1 MKENRIKA
9 NDMQNKDKL
18 RPFFRIEFTIRYRQ
32 LDKNVIYSLL
42 FLKNG
47 TKLSRRLSAA
57 KIFRKRKRGKMNM
70 KKFLAIMMALSMML
84 CAFAVAETAS
94 PVASTVASPVASPV
108 ADMVGD
114 PADLPAIAA
123 VLNGGSEVYVPSDK
137 TNKTLQD
144 ALNDEFT
151 EGAGYDSFA
160 VLDVD
165 GDGKLDVVLNVT
177 VNGEALGYLV
187 LTSADEVI
195 CAYGC
200 YYRAMIGLKEDGSFS
215 FSSSAAESGVATFY
229 KDENRDAQY
238 NVLAESKLDENGNV
252 VYFVN
257 GEAADEDAFTAVIN
271 AQNEK
276 ADATFVP
283 ATAENLALYL
293 TIE

>member
-1 MKENRIKA
+1 
-9 NDMQNKDKL
+9 
-18 RPFFRIEFTIRYRQ
+18 
-32 LDKNVIYSLL
+32 
-42 FLKNG
+42 
-47 TKLSRRLSAA
+47 
-57 KIFRKRKRGKMNM
+57 MNM

-144 ALNDEFT
+144 ALNHEFT

-238 NVLAESKLDENGNV
+238 NVLAESKLDENENV

-276 ADATFVP
+276 VDATFVP

>member
-1 MKENRIKA
+1 MTIFSHRIYNSPSTIGRKCDILPSVPKEWNETFA
-9 NDMQNKDKL
+9 AAL
-18 RPFFRIEFTIRYRQ
+18 RSENILEKKER
-32 LDKNVIYSLL
+32 
-42 FLKNG
+42 
-47 TKLSRRLSAA
+47 
-57 KIFRKRKRGKMNM
+57 KMNM

-94 PVASTVASPVASPV
+94 PVASTVASPVAN
-108 ADMVGD
+108 MVGD

-144 ALNDEFT
+144 ALNHEFT

-177 VNGEALGYLV
+177 VNGEVLGYLV

>member
-1 MKENRIKA
+1 M
-9 NDMQNKDKL
+9 
-18 RPFFRIEFTIRYRQ
+18 
-32 LDKNVIYSLL
+32 
-42 FLKNG
+42 
-47 TKLSRRLSAA
+47 KLSQRTSAA
-57 KIFRKRKRGKMNM
+57 KIFLEKKERKMNM

-84 CAFAVAETAS
+84 CAFAMAETTS
-94 PVASTVASPVASPV
+94 PVASPVASSV

-137 TNKTLQD
+137 TYKTLQD

-177 VNGEALGYLV
+177 VNGEVLGYLV

-195 CAYGC
+195 CAYGF

-215 FSSSAAESGVATFY
+215 FSSSALESGVATFY

-238 NVLAESKLDENGNV
+238 NELAESKLDENENV

>member
-1 MKENRIKA
+1 MTIFSHRIYNSPSTIGRKCDILPFVPKEWNETFA
-9 NDMQNKDKL
+9 AAL
-18 RPFFRIEFTIRYRQ
+18 RSENILEKKER
-32 LDKNVIYSLL
+32 
-42 FLKNG
+42 
-47 TKLSRRLSAA
+47 
-57 KIFRKRKRGKMNM
+57 KMNM

-177 VNGEALGYLV
+177 VNGEVLGYLV
-187 LTSADEVI
+187 LNSADEVI
-195 CAYGC
+195 CAYGF

-215 FSSSAAESGVATFY
+215 FSSSALESGVATVY

-238 NVLAESKLDENGNV
+238 NELAESKLDENENV

-276 ADATFVP
+276 ADVTFVP

>member
-1 MKENRIKA
+1 
-9 NDMQNKDKL
+9 MQKKDEK
-18 RPFFRIEFTIRYRQ
+18 RPLFRIEFTIRYRQ
-32 LDKNVIYSLL
+32 LDKNVIYCIL

-47 TKLSRRLSAA
+47 TKLSQRTSAA
-57 KIFRKRKRGKMNM
+57 KIFLEKKERKMNM

-84 CAFAVAETAS
+84 CAFAMAETAS
-94 PVASTVASPVASPV
+94 PVASLVASPV

-137 TNKTLQD
+137 TNKTLQG
-144 ALNDEFT
+144 ALNHEFT

-177 VNGEALGYLV
+177 VNGEVLGYLV

-195 CAYGC
+195 CAYGF

-276 ADATFVP
+276 ADVTFVP

>member
-1 MKENRIKA
+1 M
-9 NDMQNKDKL
+9 M
-18 RPFFRIEFTIRYRQ
+18 TIFSHRVYNSLSTIGQ
-32 LDKNVIYSLL
+32 KCDTLL
-42 FLKNG
+42 FVPKEWNE
-47 TKLSRRLSAA
+47 TFAA
-57 KIFRKRKRGKMNM
+57 ALRSENILGKKERKMNM

-84 CAFAVAETAS
+84 CAFAMAETAS
-94 PVASTVASPVASPV
+94 PAASTVASPV

-144 ALNDEFT
+144 ALNHEFT

-160 VLDVD
+160 VMDVD

-177 VNGEALGYLV
+177 VNGEVLGYLV

-195 CAYGC
+195 CAYGF

-238 NVLAESKLDENGNV
+238 NVLAESKLDENENV

-276 ADATFVP
+276 ADVTFVP

>member
-1 MKENRIKA
+1 MTIFSHRVYNSLSTIGQKCDTLPSVPKEWNETFA
-9 NDMQNKDKL
+9 AAL
-18 RPFFRIEFTIRYRQ
+18 RSENILEKKER
-32 LDKNVIYSLL
+32 
-42 FLKNG
+42 
-47 TKLSRRLSAA
+47 
-57 KIFRKRKRGKMNM
+57 KMNM

-94 PVASTVASPVASPV
+94 PVAGTVASPV

-123 VLNGGSEVYVPSDK
+123 VLNDGNEVYVPSDK

-144 ALNDEFT
+144 ALNHEFA

-195 CAYGC
+195 CAYGF

-238 NVLAESKLDENGNV
+238 NVLAESKLDENENV

-276 ADATFVP
+276 ADVTFVP

>member
-1 MKENRIKA
+1 MTTFSHKVYNS
-9 NDMQNKDKL
+9 
-18 RPFFRIEFTIRYRQ
+18 PSTIGQ
-32 LDKNVIYSLL
+32 KCDILL
-42 FLKNG
+42 FVPKEWNE
-47 TKLSRRLSAA
+47 TFAA
-57 KIFRKRKRGKMNM
+57 DLRSGNILEKKERKMNM

-94 PVASTVASPVASPV
+94 PVAGTVASPV

-144 ALNDEFT
+144 ALNHEFT

-187 LTSADEVI
+187 LTSANEVI

-276 ADATFVP
+276 ADVTFVP

>member
-1 MKENRIKA
+1 MTIFSHRVYNSLSTIGQKCDTLPSVPKEWNETFA
-9 NDMQNKDKL
+9 AAL
-18 RPFFRIEFTIRYRQ
+18 RSENILEKKER
-32 LDKNVIYSLL
+32 
-42 FLKNG
+42 
-47 TKLSRRLSAA
+47 
-57 KIFRKRKRGKMNM
+57 KMNM

-94 PVASTVASPVASPV
+94 PVAGTVASPV

-123 VLNGGSEVYVPSDK
+123 VLNDGNEVYVPSDK

-144 ALNDEFT
+144 ALNHEFA

-177 VNGEALGYLV
+177 VYGEALGYLV

-195 CAYGC
+195 CAYGF

-238 NVLAESKLDENGNV
+238 NVLAESKLDENENV

-276 ADATFVP
+276 ADVTFVP

>member
-1 MKENRIKA
+1 MTIFSHRIYNSPSTIGRKCDILPSVPKEWNETFA
-9 NDMQNKDKL
+9 AAL
-18 RPFFRIEFTIRYRQ
+18 RSENILEKKER
-32 LDKNVIYSLL
+32 
-42 FLKNG
+42 
-47 TKLSRRLSAA
+47 
-57 KIFRKRKRGKMNM
+57 KMNM

-151 EGAGYDSFA
+151 EGAGYDSFT

-177 VNGEALGYLV
+177 VNGEVLGYLV

-195 CAYGC
+195 CAYGF

-238 NVLAESKLDENGNV
+238 NELAESKLDENENV

-276 ADATFVP
+276 ADVTFVP

>member
-1 MKENRIKA
+1 MTTFSHRIY
-9 NDMQNKDKL
+9 NS
-18 RPFFRIEFTIRYRQ
+18 PSTIGRKC
-32 LDKNVIYSLL
+32 DILL
-42 FLKNG
+42 FVPKEWNE
-47 TKLSRRLSAA
+47 TFAA
-57 KIFRKRKRGKMNM
+57 ALRSENILEKKERKMNM

-84 CAFAVAETAS
+84 CAFAVAET
-94 PVASTVASPVASPV
+94 ASPVASPV

-177 VNGEALGYLV
+177 VNGEVLGYLV

-195 CAYGC
+195 CAYGF

-215 FSSSAAESGVATFY
+215 FSSSALESGVATFY

-238 NVLAESKLDENGNV
+238 NELAESKLDENENV

-276 ADATFVP
+276 ADVTFVP

>member
-1 MKENRIKA
+1 MTIFSHRIYNSPSTIGRKCDILPFVPKEWNETFA
-9 NDMQNKDKL
+9 AAL
-18 RPFFRIEFTIRYRQ
+18 RSENILEKKER
-32 LDKNVIYSLL
+32 
-42 FLKNG
+42 
-47 TKLSRRLSAA
+47 
-57 KIFRKRKRGKMNM
+57 KMNM

-165 GDGKLDVVLNVT
+165 GDCGGFNLMFAFGSGILAGLDGRNAPWT
-177 VNGEALGYLV
+177 HE
-187 LTSADEVI
+187 
-195 CAYGC
+195 
-200 YYRAMIGLKEDGSFS
+200 
-215 FSSSAAESGVATFY
+215 
-229 KDENRDAQY
+229 
-238 NVLAESKLDENGNV
+238 
-252 VYFVN
+252 
-257 GEAADEDAFTAVIN
+257 N
-271 AQNEK
+271 AQK
-276 ADATFVP
+276 S
-283 ATAENLALYL
+283 
-293 TIE
+293 

>member
-1 MKENRIKA
+1 M
-9 NDMQNKDKL
+9 
-18 RPFFRIEFTIRYRQ
+18 TIFSHRVYNSLSTIGQ
-32 LDKNVIYSLL
+32 KCDTLL
-42 FLKNG
+42 FVPKEWNE
-47 TKLSRRLSAA
+47 TFAA
-57 KIFRKRKRGKMNM
+57 NLRSENILEKKERKMNM

-94 PVASTVASPVASPV
+94 PVASTVASPVAN
-108 ADMVGD
+108 MVGD

-144 ALNDEFT
+144 ALNHEFT

-177 VNGEALGYLV
+177 VNGEVLGYLV

>member
-1 MKENRIKA
+1 MTIFSHRVYNSLSTIGQKCDTLLSVPKEWNETFA
-9 NDMQNKDKL
+9 ADL
-18 RPFFRIEFTIRYRQ
+18 RSENILEKKER
-32 LDKNVIYSLL
+32 
-42 FLKNG
+42 
-47 TKLSRRLSAA
+47 
-57 KIFRKRKRGKMNM
+57 KMNM

-84 CAFAVAETAS
+84 CAFAMAETTS
-94 PVASTVASPVASPV
+94 PVASPVASSV

-177 VNGEALGYLV
+177 VNGEVLGYLV

-195 CAYGC
+195 CAYGF

-238 NVLAESKLDENGNV
+238 NELAESKLDENENV

-276 ADATFVP
+276 ADVTFVP

>member
-1 MKENRIKA
+1 MTIFSHRIYNSPSTIGRKCDILPFVPKEWNETFA
-9 NDMQNKDKL
+9 AAL
-18 RPFFRIEFTIRYRQ
+18 RSENILEKKER
-32 LDKNVIYSLL
+32 
-42 FLKNG
+42 
-47 TKLSRRLSAA
+47 
-57 KIFRKRKRGKMNM
+57 KMNM

-177 VNGEALGYLV
+177 VNGEVLGYLV

-195 CAYGC
+195 CAYGF

-215 FSSSAAESGVATFY
+215 FSSAAESGVATFY

-238 NVLAESKLDENGNV
+238 NELAESKLDENGTV

-276 ADATFVP
+276 ADVTFVP

>member
-1 MKENRIKA
+1 M
-9 NDMQNKDKL
+9 M
-18 RPFFRIEFTIRYRQ
+18 TIFSHRVYNSLSTIGQ
-32 LDKNVIYSLL
+32 KCDTLL
-42 FLKNG
+42 FVPKEWNE
-47 TKLSRRLSAA
+47 TFAA
-57 KIFRKRKRGKMNM
+57 ALRSENILEKKERKMNM

-94 PVASTVASPVASPV
+94 SVASTVASPVAN
-108 ADMVGD
+108 MVGD

-144 ALNDEFT
+144 ALNHEFT

-177 VNGEALGYLV
+177 VNGEVLGYLV

-238 NVLAESKLDENGNV
+238 NELAESKLDENGNV

>member
-1 MKENRIKA
+1 MTIFSHRIY
-9 NDMQNKDKL
+9 NS
-18 RPFFRIEFTIRYRQ
+18 PSTIGRKC
-32 LDKNVIYSLL
+32 DILL
-42 FLKNG
+42 FVPKEWNE
-47 TKLSRRLSAA
+47 TFAA
-57 KIFRKRKRGKMNM
+57 ALRSENILEKKERKMNM

-84 CAFAVAETAS
+84 CVFAVAETAS
-94 PVASTVASPVASPV
+94 PVASTVASPV

-177 VNGEALGYLV
+177 VNDEVLGYLV

-195 CAYGC
+195 CAYGF

-238 NVLAESKLDENGNV
+238 NELAESKLDENENV

-276 ADATFVP
+276 ADVTFVP

>member
-1 MKENRIKA
+1 
-9 NDMQNKDKL
+9 MQKKDEK

-32 LDKNVIYSLL
+32 LDKNVICCFL

-47 TKLSRRLSAA
+47 TKLSQRTSAA
-57 KIFRKRKRGKMNM
+57 KIFLEKKERKMNM

-84 CAFAVAETAS
+84 CAFAMAETAS
-94 PVASTVASPVASPV
+94 PVASLVASPV

-144 ALNDEFT
+144 ALNHEFT

-195 CAYGC
+195 CAYGF

-276 ADATFVP
+276 ADVTFVP

>member
-1 MKENRIKA
+1 M
-9 NDMQNKDKL
+9 
-18 RPFFRIEFTIRYRQ
+18 TIFSHRVYNSLSTIGQ
-32 LDKNVIYSLL
+32 KCDTLL
-42 FLKNG
+42 FVPKEWNE
-47 TKLSRRLSAA
+47 TFAA
-57 KIFRKRKRGKMNM
+57 DLRSENILEKKERKMNM

-94 PVASTVASPVASPV
+94 PVAGTVASPV

-144 ALNDEFT
+144 ALNHEFT

-187 LTSADEVI
+187 LTSANEGI
-195 CAYGC
+195 CAYGF

-238 NVLAESKLDENGNV
+238 NVLAESKLDENENV

-276 ADATFVP
+276 ADVTFVP

>member
-1 MKENRIKA
+1 M
-9 NDMQNKDKL
+9 M
-18 RPFFRIEFTIRYRQ
+18 TIFSHRVYNSLSTIGQ
-32 LDKNVIYSLL
+32 KCDTLL
-42 FLKNG
+42 FVPKEWNE
-47 TKLSRRLSAA
+47 TFAA
-57 KIFRKRKRGKMNM
+57 DLRSENILEKKERKMNM

-94 PVASTVASPVASPV
+94 PVAGTVASPV

-177 VNGEALGYLV
+177 VNGEVLGYLV

-195 CAYGC
+195 CAYGF

-238 NVLAESKLDENGNV
+238 NVLAESKLDENENV

>member
-1 MKENRIKA
+1 M
-9 NDMQNKDKL
+9 
-18 RPFFRIEFTIRYRQ
+18 TIFSHRVYNSLSTIGQ
-32 LDKNVIYSLL
+32 KCDTLL
-42 FLKNG
+42 FVPKEWNE
-47 TKLSRRLSAA
+47 TFAA
-57 KIFRKRKRGKMNM
+57 ALRSENILEKKERKMNM

-94 PVASTVASPVASPV
+94 PVAGTVASPV

-144 ALNDEFT
+144 ALNHEFT

-195 CAYGC
+195 CAYGF

-238 NVLAESKLDENGNV
+238 NVLAESKLDENGTV

-276 ADATFVP
+276 VDVTFVP

>member
-1 MKENRIKA
+1 
-9 NDMQNKDKL
+9 
-18 RPFFRIEFTIRYRQ
+18 
-32 LDKNVIYSLL
+32 
-42 FLKNG
+42 
-47 TKLSRRLSAA
+47 
-57 KIFRKRKRGKMNM
+57 MNM

-84 CAFAVAETAS
+84 CAFAVAETVS

-238 NVLAESKLDENGNV
+238 NELAESKLDENENV

-276 ADATFVP
+276 ADVTFVP

>member
-1 MKENRIKA
+1 MTIFSHRIY
-9 NDMQNKDKL
+9 NS
-18 RPFFRIEFTIRYRQ
+18 PSTIGRKC
-32 LDKNVIYSLL
+32 DILL
-42 FLKNG
+42 FVPKEWNE
-47 TKLSRRLSAA
+47 TFAA
-57 KIFRKRKRGKMNM
+57 ALRSENILEKKERKMNM

-84 CAFAVAETAS
+84 CAFAGAETAS
-94 PVASTVASPVASPV
+94 PVASTVASPV

-177 VNGEALGYLV
+177 VNGEVLGYLV

-195 CAYGC
+195 CAYGF

-238 NVLAESKLDENGNV
+238 NVLAESKLDENENV

-276 ADATFVP
+276 ADVTFVP

>member
-1 MKENRIKA
+1 MSTTLTNRDKVLLLVLAGVLILFAVYMTVVKDYNAKRDAAEAQLAELTPQLQQLQEYEA
-9 NDMQNKDKL
+9 NQ
-18 RPFFRIEFTIRYRQ
+18 
-32 LDKNVIYSLL
+32 KNY
-42 FLKNG
+42 
-47 TKLSRRLSAA
+47 AA
-57 KIFRKRKRGKMNM
+57 KTTKMGN
-70 KKFLAIMMALSMML
+70 
-84 CAFAVAETAS
+84 E
-94 PVASTVASPVASPV
+94 
-108 ADMVGD
+108 
-114 PADLPAIAA
+114 IATQMQRFPNDIRSEHII
-123 VLNGGSEVYVPSDK
+123 LNA
-137 TNKTLQD
+137 KTLQD

-195 CAYGC
+195 CVYGC

>member
-1 MKENRIKA
+1 
-9 NDMQNKDKL
+9 
-18 RPFFRIEFTIRYRQ
+18 
-32 LDKNVIYSLL
+32 
-42 FLKNG
+42 
-47 TKLSRRLSAA
+47 
-57 KIFRKRKRGKMNM
+57 MNM

-84 CAFAVAETAS
+84 CAFAMAETAS
-94 PVASTVASPVASPV
+94 PAASTVASPV

-195 CAYGC
+195 CAYGF
-200 YYRAMIGLKEDGSFS
+200 YYRAMIALKEDGSFS

-238 NVLAESKLDENGNV
+238 NELAESKLDENGNV

-276 ADATFVP
+276 ADVTFVP
-283 ATAENLALYL
+283 ATTENLALYL

>member
-1 MKENRIKA
+1 MERNFRGGSPQRKYSGKEREENEHEEVPCNHDGAVHDAVRVCRGGNRESCC
-9 NDMQNKDKL
+9 QHG
-18 RPFFRIEFTIRYRQ
+18 RQ
-32 LDKNVIYSLL
+32 PCCQPRCGY
-42 FLKNG
+42 G
-47 TKLSRRLSAA
+47 
-57 KIFRKRKRGKMNM
+57 G
-70 KKFLAIMMALSMML
+70 
-84 CAFAVAETAS
+84 
-94 PVASTVASPVASPV
+94 
-108 ADMVGD
+108 
-114 PADLPAIAA
+114 PAIAA

-177 VNGEALGYLV
+177 VNGEVLGYLV

-195 CAYGC
+195 CAYGF

-215 FSSSAAESGVATFY
+215 FSSSAVESGVATFY

-238 NVLAESKLDENGNV
+238 NELAESKLDENENV

-276 ADATFVP
+276 ADVTFVP

>member
-1 MKENRIKA
+1 M
-9 NDMQNKDKL
+9 M
-18 RPFFRIEFTIRYRQ
+18 TIFSHRVYNSPSTIGQ
-32 LDKNVIYSLL
+32 KCDTLL
-42 FLKNG
+42 FVPKEWNE
-47 TKLSRRLSAA
+47 TFAA
-57 KIFRKRKRGKMNM
+57 DLRSENILEKKERKMNM
-70 KKFLAIMMALSMML
+70 KKFLAIMMTLSMML

-94 PVASTVASPVASPV
+94 PAASTVASPV

-177 VNGEALGYLV
+177 VNGEVLGYLV

-195 CAYGC
+195 CAYGF

-238 NVLAESKLDENGNV
+238 NELAESKLDENENV

-276 ADATFVP
+276 ADVTFVP

>member
-1 MKENRIKA
+1 M
-9 NDMQNKDKL
+9 M
-18 RPFFRIEFTIRYRQ
+18 TIFSHRVYNSLSTIGQ
-32 LDKNVIYSLL
+32 KCDTLL
-42 FLKNG
+42 FVPKEWNE
-47 TKLSRRLSAA
+47 TFAA
-57 KIFRKRKRGKMNM
+57 ALRSENILGKKERKMNM

-84 CAFAVAETAS
+84 CAFAMAETAS
-94 PVASTVASPVASPV
+94 PAASTVASPV

-144 ALNDEFT
+144 ALNHEFT

-177 VNGEALGYLV
+177 VNGEVLGYLV

-195 CAYGC
+195 CAYGF

-238 NVLAESKLDENGNV
+238 NELAESKLDENGNV

-276 ADATFVP
+276 ADVTFVP

>member
-1 MKENRIKA
+1 
-9 NDMQNKDKL
+9 MQKKDEK

-32 LDKNVIYSLL
+32 LDKNVICCFL

-47 TKLSRRLSAA
+47 TKLSRRPSAA
-57 KIFRKRKRGKMNM
+57 KIFLEKKERKMNM

-84 CAFAVAETAS
+84 CAFAMAETAS
-94 PVASTVASPVASPV
+94 PVASTVASPV

-177 VNGEALGYLV
+177 VNGEVLGYLV

-195 CAYGC
+195 CAYGF

-215 FSSSAAESGVATFY
+215 FSSSAVESGVATFY

-238 NVLAESKLDENGNV
+238 NELAESKLDENENV

-276 ADATFVP
+276 ADVTFVP

>member
-1 MKENRIKA
+1 
-9 NDMQNKDKL
+9 MQKKDEK

-32 LDKNVIYSLL
+32 LDKNAIYCFL

-47 TKLSRRLSAA
+47 TKLSQRTSAA
-57 KIFRKRKRGKMNM
+57 KIFLEKKERKMNM

-84 CAFAVAETAS
+84 CAFAMAETAS
-94 PVASTVASPVASPV
+94 PVASTVASPV

-144 ALNDEFT
+144 ALNHEFT

-177 VNGEALGYLV
+177 VNGEVLGYLV

-195 CAYGC
+195 CAYGF

-238 NVLAESKLDENGNV
+238 NVLAESKLDENGKV

-276 ADATFVP
+276 ADVTFVP

>member
-1 MKENRIKA
+1 
-9 NDMQNKDKL
+9 MQKKDEK

-32 LDKNVIYSLL
+32 LDKNAIYCFL

-47 TKLSRRLSAA
+47 TKLSQRPSAA
-57 KIFRKRKRGKMNM
+57 KIFLEKKERKMNM

-84 CAFAVAETAS
+84 CAFAVAET
-94 PVASTVASPVASPV
+94 ASPVASPV

-144 ALNDEFT
+144 ALNHEFT

-195 CAYGC
+195 CAYGF

-238 NVLAESKLDENGNV
+238 NELAESKLDENENV

-276 ADATFVP
+276 ADVTFVP

>member
-1 MKENRIKA
+1 
-9 NDMQNKDKL
+9 MQKKDEK

-32 LDKNVIYSLL
+32 LDKNVINCFL

-47 TKLSRRLSAA
+47 TKLSQRTSVA
-57 KIFRKRKRGKMNM
+57 KIFLEKKERKMNM

-84 CAFAVAETAS
+84 CAFAMAET
-94 PVASTVASPVASPV
+94 ASPVASPV

-137 TNKTLQD
+137 TNKTLQG
-144 ALNDEFT
+144 ALNHEFT

-195 CAYGC
+195 CAYGF

-238 NVLAESKLDENGNV
+238 NELAESKLDENGNV

-276 ADATFVP
+276 ADVTFVP
-283 ATAENLALYL
+283 ATTENLALYL

>member
-1 MKENRIKA
+1 MTIFSHRIY
-9 NDMQNKDKL
+9 NS
-18 RPFFRIEFTIRYRQ
+18 PSTIGRKC
-32 LDKNVIYSLL
+32 DILL
-42 FLKNG
+42 FVPKEWNE
-47 TKLSRRLSAA
+47 TFAA
-57 KIFRKRKRGKMNM
+57 ALRSENILEKKERKMNM

-94 PVASTVASPVASPV
+94 PVASTVASPV

-177 VNGEALGYLV
+177 VNGEVLGYLV

-195 CAYGC
+195 CAYGF

-215 FSSSAAESGVATFY
+215 FSSSALESGVATFY

-238 NVLAESKLDENGNV
+238 NELAESKLDENGTV

-276 ADATFVP
+276 ADVTFVP

>member
-1 MKENRIKA
+1 MTIFSHRIY
-9 NDMQNKDKL
+9 NS
-18 RPFFRIEFTIRYRQ
+18 PSTIGRKC
-32 LDKNVIYSLL
+32 DILL
-42 FLKNG
+42 FVPKEWNE
-47 TKLSRRLSAA
+47 TFAA
-57 KIFRKRKRGKMNM
+57 ALRSENILEKKERKMNM

-177 VNGEALGYLV
+177 VNGEVLGYLV

-195 CAYGC
+195 CAYGF

-215 FSSSAAESGVATFY
+215 FSSAAESGVATFY

-238 NVLAESKLDENGNV
+238 NELAESKLDENGNV

>member
-1 MKENRIKA
+1 
-9 NDMQNKDKL
+9 
-18 RPFFRIEFTIRYRQ
+18 
-32 LDKNVIYSLL
+32 
-42 FLKNG
+42 
-47 TKLSRRLSAA
+47 
-57 KIFRKRKRGKMNM
+57 MNM

-94 PVASTVASPVASPV
+94 PVAGTVASPV

-177 VNGEALGYLV
+177 VNGEVLGYLV

-195 CAYGC
+195 CAYGF

-276 ADATFVP
+276 VDVTFVP

>member
-1 MKENRIKA
+1 M
-9 NDMQNKDKL
+9 
-18 RPFFRIEFTIRYRQ
+18 TIFSHRVYNLLSTIGQ
-32 LDKNVIYSLL
+32 KCDTLL
-42 FLKNG
+42 FVPKEWNE
-47 TKLSRRLSAA
+47 TFAA
-57 KIFRKRKRGKMNM
+57 DLRSENILEKKERKMNM

-94 PVASTVASPVASPV
+94 PVASTVASPV

-144 ALNDEFT
+144 ALNHEFT

-177 VNGEALGYLV
+177 VNGEVLGYLV

>member
-1 MKENRIKA
+1 
-9 NDMQNKDKL
+9 
-18 RPFFRIEFTIRYRQ
+18 
-32 LDKNVIYSLL
+32 
-42 FLKNG
+42 
-47 TKLSRRLSAA
+47 
-57 KIFRKRKRGKMNM
+57 M

-144 ALNDEFT
+144 ALNDEF
-151 EGAGYDSFA
+151 A

-177 VNGEALGYLV
+177 VNGEVLGYLV

-195 CAYGC
+195 CAYGF

-215 FSSSAAESGVATFY
+215 FSSSALESGVATFY

-238 NVLAESKLDENGNV
+238 NELAESKLDENENV

-276 ADATFVP
+276 ADVTFVP